1 MFPQKVNVETPRIG
15 KSHSVLGLN
24 SALSPHHPKL
34 GRVCL
39 ADTACGLLEQ
49 NPIKKKGDVIRMEAQ
64 KSLLSKGRG
73 LNTLLV
79 KMY

>member
-1 MFPQKVNVETPRIG
+1 MFPQKLNAETPRKG
-15 KSHSVLGLN
+15 KSHSVLSISSN
-24 SALSPHHPKL
+24 LSPHNPKL

-64 KSLLSKGRG
+64 KTLLSKGRG